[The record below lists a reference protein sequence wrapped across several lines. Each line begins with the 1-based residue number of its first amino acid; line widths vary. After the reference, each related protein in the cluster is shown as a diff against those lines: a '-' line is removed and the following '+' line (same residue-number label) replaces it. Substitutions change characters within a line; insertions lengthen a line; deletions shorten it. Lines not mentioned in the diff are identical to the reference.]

1 MIFKGLKI
9 LLFACI
15 YLVSFS
21 ELEANHIVGGDIQ
34 MLSRGN
40 DRYLIRVNLLFDNVN
55 GGLEAIDASA
65 LVGVFSKANNQLKQ
79 AITIPY
85 RSGRILEY
93 TNPACRASNYSIT
106 RHFYELEVTL
116 SPAVYNEPGGYY
128 MAYERCCRNA
138 IATNL
143 LNPLVTG
150 MVFYLEFPSLSTYR
164 NNSSPEWAP
173 WKSDYLCNG
182 VPYQADLR
190 AVDANGDSLSYEF
203 ALPLWG
209 NTSLSIGPVVP
220 VALPGPYIP
229 VIWASSFSTNSPFSS
244 NPQATLSTAGVL
256 RINPVQNGVYL
267 FSVKVSEFRA
277 GVKIGEV
284 RRDFQYQVRT
294 CPQALSPQAW
304 LGKPGLSI
312 MYNEQDT
319 VTLRDANDRCLQLRV
334 SDRSQ
339 PEVVQL
345 RASLLPNWTGSVQ
358 LDKTSARI
366 NGVIDTADFKICL
379 PDCGTALANPQTLH
393 LIYQDG
399 TCPLARVDTFSVF
412 LKSQPS
418 PNSPPQLK
426 LNPATDTLLVSIDS
440 PISLEVEGLD
450 TLDQDSL
457 YLDLRAEGFTLAIW
471 QSNWKLLRGKS
482 QLRTEL
488 DFVSSC
494 SKNRKQP
501 YPFVLTLFDGS
512 CYASNAVSRR
522 FWIKTE
528 TPKTV
533 SSSFEVPNL
542 VTPNGDGIN
551 DLFRVEATA
560 GDPCQSAVLGLRITD
575 RWGRKL
581 MDKEGPDLVWD
592 PSGLPSG
599 IYFALISYEQK
610 EYFTTINVIR

>member
-9 LLFACI
+9 LLFTFIC
-15 YLVSFS
+15 LFGSV
-21 ELEANHIVGGDIQ
+21 EVCANHIVGGDLQ
-34 MLSRGN
+34 LLSRGN
-40 DRYLIRVNLLFDNVN
+40 DRYLVRLNLLFDNVN
-55 GGLEAIDASA
+55 GGLEAIDPQA
-65 LVGVFSKANNQLKQ
+65 LIGIFSKATNQLRLS
-79 AITIPY
+79 ITIPY

-93 TNPACRASNYSIT
+93 SNPDCRAPNYSIT
-106 RHFYELEVTL
+106 RHFYELEL
-116 SPAVYNEPGGYY
+116 PLPLGQFNEPGGYY
-128 MAYERCCRNA
+128 MVYERCCRNS
-138 IATNL
+138 IANNV
-143 LNPLVTG
+143 LNPANTG

-164 NNSSPEWAP
+164 NNSSPEWPP
-173 WKSDYLCNG
+173 WKSDYLCLG
-182 VPYQADLR
+182 VPYQVDLK
-190 AVDANGDSLSYEF
+190 AIDANGDSLSYEF
-203 ALPLWG
+203 IQPLWG
-209 NTSLSIGPVVP
+209 NTSQSTGPVLPVP
-220 VALPGPYIP
+220 LAAPYQPIVWAGGLSATNP
-229 VIWASSFSTNSPFSS
+229 FASS
-244 NPQATLSTAGVL
+244 PQATLSTSGIL
-256 RINPVQNGVYL
+256 RVTPSQQGVYL
-267 FSVKVSEFRA
+267 FSVRVSEFRA
-277 GVKIGEV
+277 GIKIGEA

-294 CPQALSPQAW
+294 CPQAFSPQAW

-312 MYNEQDT
+312 MYNKQDT
-319 VTLRDANDRCLQLRV
+319 VTLRDADDRCLQLRV

-345 RASLLPNWTGSVQ
+345 RASLLPIWTGSVQ

-366 NGVIDTADFKICL
+366 NGVMDTADFRICL

-426 LNPATDTLLVSIDS
+426 LNPATDTLLAPIGS

-488 DFVSSC
+488 DFASSC

-542 VTPNGDGIN
+542 ITPNGDGIN